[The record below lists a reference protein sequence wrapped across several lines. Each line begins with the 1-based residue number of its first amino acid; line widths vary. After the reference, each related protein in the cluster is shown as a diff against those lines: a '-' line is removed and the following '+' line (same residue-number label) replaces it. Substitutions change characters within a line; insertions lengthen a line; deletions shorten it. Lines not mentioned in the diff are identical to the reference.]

1 MGLFKKSSPFNASAA
16 VLADHGFTDEYI
28 EALKKDIEPLKK
40 PKDIAKG
47 QSYLINALIITGRL
61 EEGCSLYRKYSEE
74 GIFDKLDRMLY
85 PNLLHNV
92 IFAYFVRNKFKEAD
106 SIYKEK
112 NEVVLHDT
120 SDTMKRSLA
129 IHECI
134 NGRYENAVTVLAKL
148 LDSECRFIDLCIV
161 KTVLKLDMFSRA
173 EELSANFSIYKGKNE
188 LEAEAQKLKKKIF
201 DGLSPKEKV
210 RAVKTQKGKRSK

>member
-1 MGLFKKSSPFNASAA
+1 MSLFKKKSPFTESAN
-16 VLADHGFTDEYI
+16 VLAEYGFSEEYI
-28 EALKKDIEPLKK
+28 SALKKDIEPLKK

-47 QSYLINALIITGRL
+47 QSYLINALIITGKL
-61 EEGCSLYRKYSEE
+61 EKACTLYRKCDED
-74 GIFDKLDRMLY
+74 GIFDKLDKMLY

-92 IFAYFVRNKFKEAD
+92 IFAYFIRDKFKDAD
-106 SIYKEK
+106 NIYKEK
-112 NEVVLHDT
+112 NEIVLSDS

-148 LDSECRFIDLCIV
+148 LDSDCRFIDLCIV
-161 KTVLKLDMFSRA
+161 KTALKLDMYERA
-173 EELSANFSIYKGKNE
+173 NELSVGFSEYKGKAE

-201 DGLSPKEKV
+201 DGLSPKGKV
-210 RAVKTQKGKRSK
+210 RAVKGKR

>member
-1 MGLFKKSSPFNASAA
+1 MVLFKKSSPFKNSAA
-16 VLADHGFTDEYI
+16 VLADNGFTDVYI

-47 QSYLINALIITGRL
+47 QSYLINALIIAGRL
-61 EEGCSLYRKYSEE
+61 EEGCSLYKKYSEE
-74 GIFDKLDRMLY
+74 NLFDKLDKTLY

-92 IFAYFVRNKFKEAD
+92 IFAYFIRNKYKEAET
-106 SIYKEK
+106 IYKEK
-112 NEVVLHDT
+112 NEFVLKDT

-129 IHECI
+129 LHECM
-134 NGRYENAVTVLAKL
+134 NERYENAVTVLAKL
-148 LDSECRFIDLCIV
+148 LDSDCRFVDLCIV

-173 EELSANFSIYKGKNE
+173 NELSANFDEYKGRSE

-210 RAVKTQKGKRSK
+210 KAVKKGK

>member
-1 MGLFKKSSPFNASAA
+1 MGLFKKSSPFKNSAA
-16 VLADHGFTDEYI
+16 VLADNGFTDVYI

-47 QSYLINALIITGRL
+47 QSYLINALIIAGRL
-61 EEGCSLYRKYSEE
+61 EEGCSLYKKYSEE
-74 GIFDKLDRMLY
+74 NLFDKLDKALY

-92 IFAYFVRNKFKEAD
+92 IFAYFIRNKYKEAET
-106 SIYKEK
+106 IYKEK
-112 NEVVLHDT
+112 NEFVLKDT

-129 IHECI
+129 LHECM

-148 LDSECRFIDLCIV
+148 LDSDCRFVDLCIV
-161 KTVLKLDMFSRA
+161 KTVMKLDMFSRA
-173 EELSANFSIYKGKNE
+173 NELSANFGEYKGRNE

-210 RAVKTQKGKRSK
+210 KAVKKGK

>member
-1 MGLFKKSSPFNASAA
+1 MGLFKKSSPFKNSAT
-16 VLADHGFTDEYI
+16 VLADNGFTDVYI

-47 QSYLINALIITGRL
+47 QSYLINALIIAGRL
-61 EEGCSLYRKYSEE
+61 EEGCSLYKKYSEE
-74 GIFDKLDRMLY
+74 NLFDKLDKTLY

-92 IFAYFVRNKFKEAD
+92 IFAYFIRNKYKEAET
-106 SIYKEK
+106 IYKEK
-112 NEVVLHDT
+112 NEFVLKDT

-129 IHECI
+129 LHECM
-134 NGRYENAVTVLAKL
+134 NERYENAVTVLAKL
-148 LDSECRFIDLCIV
+148 LDSDCRFVDLCIV

-173 EELSANFSIYKGKNE
+173 NELSANFGEYKGRNE

-210 RAVKTQKGKRSK
+210 KAVKKGK

>member
-1 MGLFKKSSPFNASAA
+1 MGLFKKSSPFKNSAA
-16 VLADHGFTDEYI
+16 VLADNGFTDAYI
-28 EALKKDIEPLKK
+28 ETLKKDIEPLKK

-47 QSYLINALIITGRL
+47 QSYLINALIIAGRL
-61 EEGCSLYRKYSEE
+61 EEACSLYEKYSAENLF
-74 GIFDKLDRMLY
+74 GKLDKMLY

-92 IFAYFVRNKFKEAD
+92 IFAYFIRNKYKNAET
-106 SIYKEK
+106 IYKEK
-112 NEVVLHDT
+112 NDVVLRDT

-129 IHECI
+129 LHECM

-148 LDSECRFIDLCIV
+148 LDSDCRFVDLCIV

-173 EELSANFSIYKGKNE
+173 NELSANFGEYKGRNE

-210 RAVKTQKGKRSK
+210 RAVKKGK

>member
-1 MGLFKKSSPFNASAA
+1 MGLFKKSSPFKNSAA
-16 VLADHGFTDEYI
+16 VLADNGFTDVYI

-47 QSYLINALIITGRL
+47 QSYLINALIIAGRL
-61 EEGCSLYRKYSEE
+61 EEGCSLYKKYSEE
-74 GIFDKLDRMLY
+74 NLFDKLDKTLY

-92 IFAYFVRNKFKEAD
+92 IFAYFIRNKYKEAET
-106 SIYKEK
+106 IYKEK
-112 NEVVLHDT
+112 NEFVLKDT

-129 IHECI
+129 LHECM

-148 LDSECRFIDLCIV
+148 LDSDCRFVDLCIV

-173 EELSANFSIYKGKNE
+173 NELSANFDEYKGRNE

-210 RAVKTQKGKRSK
+210 KAVKKGK

>member
-1 MGLFKKSSPFNASAA
+1 MGLFKKSSPFKNSAA
-16 VLADHGFTDEYI
+16 VLADNGFTDVYI

-47 QSYLINALIITGRL
+47 QSYLINALIIAGRL
-61 EEGCSLYRKYSEE
+61 EEGCSLYKKYSEE
-74 GIFDKLDRMLY
+74 NLFDKLDKTLY

-92 IFAYFVRNKFKEAD
+92 IFAYFIRNKYKEAET
-106 SIYKEK
+106 IYKEK
-112 NEVVLHDT
+112 NEFVLKDT

-129 IHECI
+129 LHECM
-134 NGRYENAVTVLAKL
+134 NERYENAVTVLAKL
-148 LDSECRFIDLCIV
+148 LDSDCRFVDLCIV

-173 EELSANFSIYKGKNE
+173 NELSANFGEYKGRNE

-210 RAVKTQKGKRSK
+210 KAAKKGK

>member
-1 MGLFKKSSPFNASAA
+1 MGLFKKSTPFKNSAA
-16 VLADHGFTDEYI
+16 VLADNGFTDVYI

-47 QSYLINALIITGRL
+47 QSYLINALIIAGRL
-61 EEGCSLYRKYSEE
+61 EEGCSLYKKYSEE
-74 GIFDKLDRMLY
+74 NLFGKLDKTLY

-92 IFAYFVRNKFKEAD
+92 IFAYFIRNKYKEAET
-106 SIYKEK
+106 IYKEK
-112 NEVVLHDT
+112 NEFVLKDT

-129 IHECI
+129 LHECM

-148 LDSECRFIDLCIV
+148 LDSDCRFIDLCIV

-173 EELSANFSIYKGKNE
+173 NELSANFGEYKGRNE

-210 RAVKTQKGKRSK
+210 KAVKKGK

>member
-1 MGLFKKSSPFNASAA
+1 MGLFKKSSPFKNSAA
-16 VLADHGFTDEYI
+16 VLADNGFTDVYI

-47 QSYLINALIITGRL
+47 QSYLINALIIAGRL
-61 EEGCSLYRKYSEE
+61 EEGCSLYKKYSEE
-74 GIFDKLDRMLY
+74 NLFDKLDKTLY

-92 IFAYFVRNKFKEAD
+92 IFAYFIRNKYKEAET
-106 SIYKEK
+106 IYKEK
-112 NEVVLHDT
+112 NEFVLKDT

-129 IHECI
+129 LHECM
-134 NGRYENAVTVLAKL
+134 NERYENAVTVLAKL
-148 LDSECRFIDLCIV
+148 LDSDCRFVDLCIV

-173 EELSANFSIYKGKNE
+173 NELSTNFGEYKGRNE

-210 RAVKTQKGKRSK
+210 KAVKKGK

>member
-1 MGLFKKSSPFNASAA
+1 MGLFKKSSPFKASAA

-61 EEGCSLYRKYSEE
+61 EDGCSLYRKYSEE
-74 GIFDKLDRMLY
+74 GVFDKLDRMLY

-92 IFAYFVRNKFKEAD
+92 IFAYFIRNKFKEAD
-106 SIYKEK
+106 TIYKEK

-173 EELSANFSIYKGKNE
+173 EELSANFSVYKGKNE

-201 DGLSPKEKV
+201 EGLSPKEKV

>member
-1 MGLFKKSSPFNASAA
+1 MGLFKKSSPFKNSAA
-16 VLADHGFTDEYI
+16 VLADNGFTDVYI
-28 EALKKDIEPLKK
+28 EVLKKDIEPLKN

-47 QSYLINALIITGRL
+47 QSYLINALIIAGRL
-61 EEGCSLYRKYSEE
+61 EEGCSLYKKYSEE
-74 GIFDKLDRMLY
+74 NLFDKLDKTLY

-92 IFAYFVRNKFKEAD
+92 IFAYFIRNKYKEAET
-106 SIYKEK
+106 IYKEK
-112 NEVVLHDT
+112 NEFVLKDT

-129 IHECI
+129 LHECM

-148 LDSECRFIDLCIV
+148 LDSDCRFIDLCIV

-173 EELSANFSIYKGKNE
+173 NELSANFGEYKGRNE

-210 RAVKTQKGKRSK
+210 KAVKKGK

>member
-1 MGLFKKSSPFNASAA
+1 MGLFKKSSPFKNSAA
-16 VLADHGFTDEYI
+16 VLADNGFTDVYI
-28 EALKKDIEPLKK
+28 EALRKDIEPLKK

-47 QSYLINALIITGRL
+47 QSYLINALIIAGRL
-61 EEGCSLYRKYSEE
+61 EEGCSLYKKSSEE
-74 GIFDKLDRMLY
+74 KIFDKLDKTLY

-92 IFAYFVRNKFKEAD
+92 IFAYFIRNKYKEAEN
-106 SIYKEK
+106 IYKEK
-112 NEVVLHDT
+112 NEIVLHDT

-129 IHECI
+129 LHECM

-148 LDSECRFIDLCIV
+148 LDSDCRFVDLCIV

-173 EELSANFSIYKGKNE
+173 EELSANFGEYKGRNE

-210 RAVKTQKGKRSK
+210 KAVKKGR

>member
-1 MGLFKKSSPFNASAA
+1 MGLFSKKSPFTQSAA
-16 VLADHGFTDEYI
+16 VLADNGFSDEYI

-47 QSYLINALIITGRL
+47 QSYLINALIILGRL
-61 EEGCSLYRKYSEE
+61 EEGCELYHKCDDEKL
-74 GIFDKLDRMLY
+74 FDKLDKMLY

-92 IFAYFVRNKFKEAD
+92 IFAYFIRNKYKDAD
-106 SIYKEK
+106 NIYKEK
-112 NEVVLHDT
+112 NEVVLSDS

-148 LDSECRFIDLCIV
+148 LDSDCRFIDLCIV
-161 KTVLKLDMFSRA
+161 KAVLKLDMYERA
-173 EELSANFSIYKGKNE
+173 NELSVAFGEYKGKNE
-188 LEAEAQKLKKKIF
+188 LETEAQKLKKKIF

-210 RAVKTQKGKRSK
+210 KAVKRKKSR

>member
-1 MGLFKKSSPFNASAA
+1 MGLFKKSSPFKNSAA
-16 VLADHGFTDEYI
+16 VLADNGFTDVYI
-28 EALKKDIEPLKK
+28 EALKKDIEPIKK

-47 QSYLINALIITGRL
+47 QSYLINALIIAGRL
-61 EEGCSLYRKYSEE
+61 EEGCSLYKKYSEE
-74 GIFDKLDRMLY
+74 NLFDKLDKTLY

-92 IFAYFVRNKFKEAD
+92 IFAYFIRNKYKEAET
-106 SIYKEK
+106 IYKEK
-112 NEVVLHDT
+112 NEFVLKDT

-129 IHECI
+129 LHECM
-134 NGRYENAVTVLAKL
+134 NERYENAVTVLAKL
-148 LDSECRFIDLCIV
+148 LDSDCRFVDLCIV

-173 EELSANFSIYKGKNE
+173 NELSANFGEYKGRNE

-210 RAVKTQKGKRSK
+210 KAVKKGK

>member
-1 MGLFKKSSPFNASAA
+1 MGLFKKSSPFKNSAA
-16 VLADHGFTDEYI
+16 VLADNGFTDVYI
-28 EALKKDIEPLKK
+28 EALRKDIEPLKK

-47 QSYLINALIITGRL
+47 QSYLINALIIAGRL
-61 EEGCSLYRKYSEE
+61 EEGCSLYKKYSEE
-74 GIFDKLDRMLY
+74 NLFDKLDKALY

-92 IFAYFVRNKFKEAD
+92 IFAYFIRNKYKEAET
-106 SIYKEK
+106 IYKEK
-112 NEVVLHDT
+112 NEFVLKDT

-129 IHECI
+129 LHECM

-148 LDSECRFIDLCIV
+148 LDSDCRFVDLCIV

-173 EELSANFSIYKGKNE
+173 NELSANFGEYKGRNE

-210 RAVKTQKGKRSK
+210 RAVKKGK

>member
-1 MGLFKKSSPFNASAA
+1 MGLFKKSSPFKNSAA
-16 VLADHGFTDEYI
+16 VLADNGFTDVYI

-47 QSYLINALIITGRL
+47 QSYLINALIIAGRL
-61 EEGCSLYRKYSEE
+61 EEGCSLYKKYSEE
-74 GIFDKLDRMLY
+74 NLFDKLDKTLY

-92 IFAYFVRNKFKEAD
+92 IFAYFIRNKYKEAET
-106 SIYKEK
+106 IYKEK
-112 NEVVLHDT
+112 NEFVLKDT

-129 IHECI
+129 LHECM
-134 NGRYENAVTVLAKL
+134 NERYENAVTVLAKL
-148 LDSECRFIDLCIV
+148 LDSDCRFVDLCIV

-173 EELSANFSIYKGKNE
+173 NELSANFDEYKGRNE

-210 RAVKTQKGKRSK
+210 KAVKKGK

>member
-1 MGLFKKSSPFNASAA
+1 MGLFKKSSPFKNSAA
-16 VLADHGFTDEYI
+16 VLADNGFTDVYI

-47 QSYLINALIITGRL
+47 QSYLINALIIAGRL
-61 EEGCSLYRKYSEE
+61 EEGCSLYKKYSEE
-74 GIFDKLDRMLY
+74 NLFDKLDKTLY

-92 IFAYFVRNKFKEAD
+92 IFAYFIRNKYKEAET
-106 SIYKEK
+106 IYKEK
-112 NEVVLHDT
+112 NEFVLKDT

-129 IHECI
+129 LHECM
-134 NGRYENAVTVLAKL
+134 NERYENAVTVLAKL
-148 LDSECRFIDLCIV
+148 LDSDCRFVDLCIV

-173 EELSANFSIYKGKNE
+173 NELSANFGEYKGRNE
-188 LEAEAQKLKKKIF
+188 LEAEAQKLKKKIL

-210 RAVKTQKGKRSK
+210 KAVKKGK

>member
-1 MGLFKKSSPFNASAA
+1 MGLFKKSSPFKNSAA
-16 VLADHGFTDEYI
+16 VLADNGFTDVYI

-47 QSYLINALIITGRL
+47 QSYLINALIIAGRL
-61 EEGCSLYRKYSEE
+61 EEGCSLYKKYSEE
-74 GIFDKLDRMLY
+74 NLFDKLDKTLY

-92 IFAYFVRNKFKEAD
+92 IFAYFIRNKYKEAET
-106 SIYKEK
+106 IYKEK
-112 NEVVLHDT
+112 NEFVLKDT

-129 IHECI
+129 LHECM
-134 NGRYENAVTVLAKL
+134 NERYENAVTVLAKL
-148 LDSECRFIDLCIV
+148 LDSDCRFVDLCIV

-173 EELSANFSIYKGKNE
+173 NELSANFGEYKGRNE
-188 LEAEAQKLKKKIF
+188 LENEAQKLKKKIF

-210 RAVKTQKGKRSK
+210 KAVKKGK

>member
-1 MGLFKKSSPFNASAA
+1 MGLFKKSSPFKNSAA
-16 VLADHGFTDEYI
+16 VLADNGFTDVYI
-28 EALKKDIEPLKK
+28 EALKKDIEPLKN

-47 QSYLINALIITGRL
+47 QSYLINALIIAGRL
-61 EEGCSLYRKYSEE
+61 EEGCSLYKKYSEE
-74 GIFDKLDRMLY
+74 NLFDKLDKTLY

-92 IFAYFVRNKFKEAD
+92 IFAYFIRNKYKEAET
-106 SIYKEK
+106 IYKEK
-112 NEVVLHDT
+112 NEFVLRDT

-129 IHECI
+129 LHECM

-148 LDSECRFIDLCIV
+148 LDSDCRFIDLCIV

-173 EELSANFSIYKGKNE
+173 NELSANFGEYKGRNE

-210 RAVKTQKGKRSK
+210 KAVKKGK

>member
-1 MGLFKKSSPFNASAA
+1 MGLFKKSSPFKNSAA
-16 VLADHGFTDEYI
+16 VLADNGFTDVYI
-28 EALKKDIEPLKK
+28 EALKKDIEPLRK

-47 QSYLINALIITGRL
+47 QSFLINALIIAGRL
-61 EEGCSLYRKYSEE
+61 GEACSLYKKCSEE
-74 GIFDKLDRMLY
+74 ELFGKLEKTLY

-92 IFAYFVRNKFKEAD
+92 IFAYFIRNKYKDAET
-106 SIYKEK
+106 IYKEK
-112 NEVVLHDT
+112 NEVVLSDT

-129 IHECI
+129 LHECM

-148 LDSECRFIDLCIV
+148 LDSDCRFVDLCIV

-173 EELSANFSIYKGKNE
+173 NELSANFGEYKGRNE

-210 RAVKTQKGKRSK
+210 RAVKRGK

>member
-1 MGLFKKSSPFNASAA
+1 MGLFKKSSPFKNSAA
-16 VLADHGFTDEYI
+16 VLADNGFTDVYI

-47 QSYLINALIITGRL
+47 QSYLINALIIAGRL
-61 EEGCSLYRKYSEE
+61 EEGCSLYKKYSEE
-74 GIFDKLDRMLY
+74 NLFDKLDKALY

-92 IFAYFVRNKFKEAD
+92 IFAYFIRNKYKEAET
-106 SIYKEK
+106 IYKEK
-112 NEVVLHDT
+112 NEFVLKDT

-129 IHECI
+129 LHECM

-148 LDSECRFIDLCIV
+148 LDSDCRFVDLCIV

-173 EELSANFSIYKGKNE
+173 NELSANFSEYKGRNE

-210 RAVKTQKGKRSK
+210 RAVKKGK

>member
-1 MGLFKKSSPFNASAA
+1 MGLFKKSSPFKNSAA
-16 VLADHGFTDEYI
+16 VLADNGFTDVYI

-47 QSYLINALIITGRL
+47 QSYLINALIIAGRL
-61 EEGCSLYRKYSEE
+61 EEGCSLYKKYSEE
-74 GIFDKLDRMLY
+74 NLFDKLDKTLY

-92 IFAYFVRNKFKEAD
+92 IFAYFIRNKYKEAET
-106 SIYKEK
+106 IYKEK
-112 NEVVLHDT
+112 NEFVLKDT

-129 IHECI
+129 LHECM

-148 LDSECRFIDLCIV
+148 LDSDCRFVDLCIV

-173 EELSANFSIYKGKNE
+173 NELSANFGEYKGRNE

-210 RAVKTQKGKRSK
+210 KAVKKGK

>member
-1 MGLFKKSSPFNASAA
+1 MGLFKKSSPFKNSAA
-16 VLADHGFTDEYI
+16 VLADNGFTDVYI

-47 QSYLINALIITGRL
+47 QSYLINALIIAGRL
-61 EEGCSLYRKYSEE
+61 EEGCSLYKKYSEE
-74 GIFDKLDRMLY
+74 NLFDKLDKTLY

-92 IFAYFVRNKFKEAD
+92 IFAYFIRNKYKEAET
-106 SIYKEK
+106 IYKEK
-112 NEVVLHDT
+112 NEFVLKDT

-129 IHECI
+129 LHECM
-134 NGRYENAVTVLAKL
+134 NERYENAVTVLAKL
-148 LDSECRFIDLCIV
+148 LDSDCRFVDLCIV

-173 EELSANFSIYKGKNE
+173 NELSANFGEYKGRNE

-210 RAVKTQKGKRSK
+210 KAVKKGK

>member
-1 MGLFKKSSPFNASAA
+1 MGLFKKSSPFKNSAA
-16 VLADHGFTDEYI
+16 VLADNGFTDVYI

-47 QSYLINALIITGRL
+47 QSYLINALIIAGRL
-61 EEGCSLYRKYSEE
+61 EEGCSLYKKYSEE
-74 GIFDKLDRMLY
+74 NLFDKLDKALY

-92 IFAYFVRNKFKEAD
+92 IFAYFIRNKYKEAET
-106 SIYKEK
+106 IYKEK
-112 NEVVLHDT
+112 NEFVLKDT

-129 IHECI
+129 LHECM
-134 NGRYENAVTVLAKL
+134 NERYENAVTVLAKL
-148 LDSECRFIDLCIV
+148 LDSDCRFVDLCIV

-173 EELSANFSIYKGKNE
+173 NELSANFGEYKGRNE

-210 RAVKTQKGKRSK
+210 KAVKKGK

>member
-1 MGLFKKSSPFNASAA
+1 MGLFKKSSPFKNSAA
-16 VLADHGFTDEYI
+16 VLADNGFTDVYI
-28 EALKKDIEPLKK
+28 EALRKDIEPLKK

-47 QSYLINALIITGRL
+47 QSYLINALIIAGRL
-61 EEGCSLYRKYSEE
+61 EEGCTLYKKLSEE
-74 GIFDKLDRMLY
+74 KLFDKLDKTLY

-92 IFAYFVRNKFKEAD
+92 IFAYFIRNKYKEAEM
-106 SIYKEK
+106 IYKEK
-112 NEVVLHDT
+112 NEIVLHDA

-129 IHECI
+129 LHECM

-148 LDSECRFIDLCIV
+148 LDSDCRFVDLCIV

-173 EELSANFSIYKGKNE
+173 EELSADFGEYKGRYE

-210 RAVKTQKGKRSK
+210 RAVKKGR

>member
-1 MGLFKKSSPFNASAA
+1 MGLFKKSSPFKNSAA
-16 VLADHGFTDEYI
+16 VLADNGFTDVYI

-47 QSYLINALIITGRL
+47 QSYLINALIIAGRL
-61 EEGCSLYRKYSEE
+61 EEGCSLYKKYSEE
-74 GIFDKLDRMLY
+74 NLFDKLDKTLY

-92 IFAYFVRNKFKEAD
+92 IFAYFIRNKYKEAET
-106 SIYKEK
+106 IYKEK
-112 NEVVLHDT
+112 NEFVLKDT

-129 IHECI
+129 LHECM
-134 NGRYENAVTVLAKL
+134 NERYENAVTVLAKL
-148 LDSECRFIDLCIV
+148 LDSDCRFVDLCIA

-173 EELSANFSIYKGKNE
+173 NELSANFGEYKGRNE

-210 RAVKTQKGKRSK
+210 KAVKKGK

>member
-1 MGLFKKSSPFNASAA
+1 MGLFKKSSPFKNSAA
-16 VLADHGFTDEYI
+16 VLADNGFTDVYI

-47 QSYLINALIITGRL
+47 QSYLINALIIAGRL
-61 EEGCSLYRKYSEE
+61 EEGCSLYKKYSEE
-74 GIFDKLDRMLY
+74 NLFDNLDKTLY

-92 IFAYFVRNKFKEAD
+92 IFAYFIRNKYKEAET
-106 SIYKEK
+106 IYKEK
-112 NEVVLHDT
+112 NEFVLKDT

-129 IHECI
+129 LHECM
-134 NGRYENAVTVLAKL
+134 NERYENAVTVLAKL
-148 LDSECRFIDLCIV
+148 LDSDCRFVDLCIV

-173 EELSANFSIYKGKNE
+173 NELSANFGEYKGRNE
-188 LEAEAQKLKKKIF
+188 LENEAQKLKKKIF

-210 RAVKTQKGKRSK
+210 KAVKKGK

>member
-1 MGLFKKSSPFNASAA
+1 MGLFKKSSPFKSSAA
-16 VLADHGFTDEYI
+16 VLADNGFTDEYI

-61 EEGCSLYRKYSEE
+61 DEGCSLYKKFSEE
-74 GIFDKLDRMLY
+74 NLFDKLDKLLY

-92 IFAYFVRNKFKEAD
+92 MFAYFIRNKYKEAD

-112 NEVVLHDT
+112 NEVVLRDT

-129 IHECI
+129 LHECM

-148 LDSECRFIDLCIV
+148 LDSDCRFIDLCIV

-173 EELSANFSIYKGKNE
+173 EELSANFGQYKGKNE

-210 RAVKTQKGKRSK
+210 KAVKKGR

>member
-1 MGLFKKSSPFNASAA
+1 MGLFKKSSPFKNSAA
-16 VLADHGFTDEYI
+16 VLADNGFTDVYI

-47 QSYLINALIITGRL
+47 QSYLINALIIAGRL
-61 EEGCSLYRKYSEE
+61 EEGCSLYKKYSEE
-74 GIFDKLDRMLY
+74 NLFDKLDRTLY

-92 IFAYFVRNKFKEAD
+92 IFAYFIRNKYKEAET
-106 SIYKEK
+106 IYKEK
-112 NEVVLHDT
+112 NEFVLKDT

-129 IHECI
+129 LHECM
-134 NGRYENAVTVLAKL
+134 NERYENAVTVLAKL
-148 LDSECRFIDLCIV
+148 LDSDCRFVDLCIV

-173 EELSANFSIYKGKNE
+173 NELSANFGEYKGRNE

-210 RAVKTQKGKRSK
+210 KAVKKGK

>member
-1 MGLFKKSSPFNASAA
+1 MGLFKKSSPFKNSAA
-16 VLADHGFTDEYI
+16 VLADNGFTDVYI

-47 QSYLINALIITGRL
+47 QSYLINALIIAGRL
-61 EEGCSLYRKYSEE
+61 EEGCSLYKEYSEE
-74 GIFDKLDRMLY
+74 NLFDKLDKTLS

-92 IFAYFVRNKFKEAD
+92 IFAYFIRNKYKEAET
-106 SIYKEK
+106 IYKEK
-112 NEVVLHDT
+112 NEFVLKDT

-129 IHECI
+129 LHECM
-134 NGRYENAVTVLAKL
+134 NERYENAVTVLAKL
-148 LDSECRFIDLCIV
+148 LDSDCRFVDLCIV

-173 EELSANFSIYKGKNE
+173 NELSANFGEYKGRNE

-210 RAVKTQKGKRSK
+210 KAVKKGK

>member
-1 MGLFKKSSPFNASAA
+1 MGLFKKSSPFKSSAA
-16 VLADHGFTDEYI
+16 VLADNGFTDEYI

-61 EEGCSLYRKYSEE
+61 DEGCSLYKKFSEE
-74 GIFDKLDRMLY
+74 KLFDKLDKLLY

-92 IFAYFVRNKFKEAD
+92 MFAYFIRNKYKEAD
-106 SIYKEK
+106 NIYKEK
-112 NEVVLHDT
+112 NDVVLHDT

-129 IHECI
+129 IHECM

-148 LDSECRFIDLCIV
+148 LDSDCRFVDLCIV

-173 EELSANFSIYKGKNE
+173 EELSANFGQYKGKNE

-210 RAVKTQKGKRSK
+210 KAVKKGR

>member
-1 MGLFKKSSPFNASAA
+1 MGLFSKKSPFTRSAA
-16 VLADHGFTDEYI
+16 VLADHGFSDEYI
-28 EALKKDIEPLKK
+28 ETLKNDIEPLKNA
-40 PKDIAKG
+40 KDIAKG

-61 EEGCSLYRKYSEE
+61 EEGCSLYKKCSEE
-74 GIFDKLDRMLY
+74 KLFDKLDKMLY

-92 IFAYFVRNKFKEAD
+92 IFAYFIRNKYKDAE

-112 NEVVLHDT
+112 NDIVLKDST
-120 SDTMKRSLA
+120 DTMKRSLA
-129 IHECI
+129 LHECM

-148 LDSECRFIDLCIV
+148 LGSDCRFIDLCIV

-173 EELSANFSIYKGKNE
+173 EELSANFGEYKGRNE
-188 LEAEAQKLKKKIF
+188 LETEAQKLKKKIF

-210 RAVKTQKGKRSK
+210 KAVKGKRK